1 MSIVYTELQPSNINS
16 TQKISYKRGNPIV
29 NFLIGT
35 QPHLLDCGSV
45 RISGD
50 IEFFTDTAET
60 KPTSADQ
67 LSIDEKLGVYSI
79 FDKITITSQKSRQVI
94 ETINSYGRFLS
105 TYFPYTQS
113 KADKFSHLNQMALTL
128 PNYEAQKLELVDFP
142 ATEHGSR
149 FCIHIPTGFLSSQNL
164 APLDQSSLGGIEIS
178 LNLAPDS
185 QVLYSKNGTTA
196 GLTDAFYQLSN
207 LRLHAELIVPP
218 MDQLSQVF
226 GKTGSLTYNAVTS
239 YFNVINSGNAVV
251 NFNLGTT
258 RTLGVF
264 MNFCPSKYLNNLAFN
279 SYATTMPLNLD
290 GSQAEI
296 KQIIFTKAG
305 VRLPISKNL
314 DTNVK
319 DSANT
324 NVIDPEV
331 ISFAKSSIQSGTN
344 SRCQVSPINTNR
356 NYTGAVPP
364 LVADG
369 GVMYAVGVPFDTV
382 GTGIGEDFSTTPFGV
397 QLECGLTS
405 NSPNALYL
413 FVHSRQ
419 TLVWNENGIQLVL

>member
-1 MSIVYTELQPSNINS
+1 MSVVYTEVQPSNVNS
-16 TQKISYKRGNPIV
+16 TQKVSYKKGNPII

-45 RISGD
+45 RISGE
-50 IEFFTDTAET
+50 IEFFKDAAET

-79 FDKITITSQKSRQVI
+79 FDKVTITSQKSRQVI
-94 ETINSYGRFLS
+94 ETINHYGRFLA

-128 PNYEAQKLELVDFP
+128 PNYAAQKSGLVDFP
-142 ATEHGSR
+142 ATAHGSR

-178 LNLAPDS
+178 LNLAPDA
-185 QVLYSKNGTTA
+185 QVLYSKNGTTST
-196 GLTDAFYQLSN
+196 LTEAFYQLSN

-218 MDQLSQVF
+218 PDQLSRVF
-226 GKTGSLTYNAVTS
+226 GKTGNLTYNAVTS
-239 YFNVINSGNAVV
+239 YFNVINSANAVV

-279 SYATTMPLNLD
+279 SYATTMPLNSD

-319 DSANT
+319 VSANT
-324 NVIDPEV
+324 NVVDPEV
-331 ISFAKSSIQSGTN
+331 ISFARASIQSGTN

-356 NYTGAVPP
+356 NYTGAVTP
-364 LVADG
+364 LTADG

-382 GTGIGEDFSTTPFGV
+382 GTGIGEDMSTTPFGV
-397 QLECGLTS
+397 QMDCGLTS
-405 NSPNALYL
+405 DSPNALYL

-419 TLVWNENGIQLVL
+419 TLVWNENGIQLIM